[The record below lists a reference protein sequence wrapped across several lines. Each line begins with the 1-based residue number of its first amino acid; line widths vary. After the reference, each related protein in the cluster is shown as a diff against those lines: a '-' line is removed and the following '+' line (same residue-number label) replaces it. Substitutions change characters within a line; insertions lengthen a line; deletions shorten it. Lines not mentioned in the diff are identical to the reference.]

1 MTISDPGR
9 KLDIDSGDIF
19 KLPSMEGEVLDY
31 ISCLCFLVDF
41 QVLNERIENLARQ
54 TQEMEGRNQSLQL
67 TVDRLSLTLAKTE
80 EEEANQKVGHNDVTP
95 SLANQ

>member
-1 MTISDPGR
+1 MCTLYLKLGHSL
-9 KLDIDSGDIF
+9 LDILYMLIDL
-19 KLPSMEGEVLDY
+19 LPSLYVLY
-31 ISCLCFLVDF
+31 L

-80 EEEANQKVGHNDVTP
+80 EEEANQKVGP
-95 SLANQ
+95 G